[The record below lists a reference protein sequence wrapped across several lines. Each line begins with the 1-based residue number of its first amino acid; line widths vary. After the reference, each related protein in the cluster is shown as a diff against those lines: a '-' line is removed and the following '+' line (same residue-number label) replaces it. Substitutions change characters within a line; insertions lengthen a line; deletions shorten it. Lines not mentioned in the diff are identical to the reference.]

1 MDNAKGA
8 VVMTEQEIFAGFAE
22 IIEEFTGVSAAEV
35 EIDANLSDDLDID
48 SLSMIEVVVS
58 TQDKFGIGIPD
69 EDLRSLRTVR
79 DVVGYVRRTQRV
91 SA

>member
-1 MDNAKGA
+1 
-8 VVMTEQEIFAGFAE
+8 MTEQEIYAGFAE
-22 IIEEFTGVSAAEV
+22 IIEEFTGMPAAEV
-35 EIDANLSDDLDID
+35 GIDASMVDDLDID

-69 EDLRSLRTVR
+69 EDLRSLKTVR
-79 DVVGYVRRTQRV
+79 DVVGYVRHAQRV